1 MERPRAR
8 NRDGSPAE
16 PRCGRR
22 ARAVIAG
29 AVVASC
35 AAAPLVSSFGDAPS
49 WRAHTASTT
58 RDVAATPARV
68 WRALASY
75 DALPGRALALAAL
88 GLPEPRRCTL
98 EREAVGAKRTCWF
111 DVGRIEERVVVWDPP
126 RRMELEITEV
136 DLPATRWIGFERAVY
151 TLADDGRGGT
161 RVTRSTTIRSSLAPS
176 LYFVPIEA
184 LGLELEHDRLLG
196 AVRDS
201 CQGEPR

>member
-1 MERPRAR
+1 MSTPPRA
-8 NRDGSPAE
+8 
-16 PRCGRR
+16 PRTSRGAR
-22 ARAVIAG
+22 ARG
-29 AVVASC
+29 ALAAATVLAC
-35 AAAPLVSSFGDAPS
+35 AALPFAGSCDDAS
-49 WRAHTASTT
+49 RRTHTVTTT
-58 RDVAATPARV
+58 RDIAATPARV

-111 DVGRIEERVVVWDPP
+111 DVGHIEERVVVWDPP

-151 TLADDGRGGT
+151 TLDDDGHGGA
-161 RVTRSTTIRSSLAPS
+161 RVSRATTIRSSLAPS
-176 LYFVPIEA
+176 LYFAPIEA
-184 LGLELEHDRLLG
+184 LGLALEHDRLLG

-201 CQGEPR
+201 CQEEPR